1 MTDGRQDEMPSE
13 DPAQARGAV
22 MERSADSKSQIAPSR
37 EADGNYY
44 YGEPFVDTHVD
55 LRDSL
60 RVLYKHKWLI
70 GAVAAACVTLGFLHV
85 LMASKLYTATLR
97 LQIDRGVTHIVESGN
112 VMPLEGVFDIEF
124 YQTQYQLLQSRS
136 LAERVA
142 ALSRYSPD
150 LDPSAKSTAPGADLP
165 SGRVEPEQAARLSA
179 AVGAILAGRAVKPVT
194 GSRLVDVT
202 FTDTDPDRAQRV
214 ANAFGEAFVAANLEK
229 RFQANA
235 YAKSFLEDQLQHL
248 KLRLEEAEQAQLAF
262 AEKEQIVATTDK
274 TSIAESNLAAAHTAL
289 GGIVAERIKSE
300 QLWRQAQDA
309 SGFDIPQIL
318 SNRGIE
324 DLRGRR
330 NELATAYQEKAETFG
345 PDYPD
350 MVKLKNKIKEIDR
363 QLGAEIKTIKNSL
376 RSAFEASLNQENEM
390 KQRVET
396 LRQETLD
403 LQKRSIQYNLLKRE
417 VDTTR
422 TLYENLL
429 QRYKEVDVAGGV
441 GSNNVFVVD
450 AAERPGAPSAPNM
463 SRSLM
468 LALALGL
475 ACGVGAAFAR
485 EYFDDRIY
493 SPSDAEQATGLPLL
507 GVVPLIKNPKELLAQ
522 MSDQRSALS
531 EAYRSA
537 CTSLQFST
545 PAGLPKSLLITSA
558 GPSEGKSSTA
568 FAVAR
573 QFAAIGLKVLLI
585 DADLRRPSLHKQF
598 SLDNGKGLS
607 SFLTRNCEMRDAIR
621 RQDGADDRIYVLTA
635 GPVPPNP
642 VELLN
647 GSRFASLLTVS
658 GEAFDLVVIDGPP
671 VGAMADALVL
681 ANTANAAL
689 FVIAGGEGRRSGVR
703 NALKRLAQARSKPV
717 GVILSKFDARMAS
730 YGYGYGYGYGR
741 IYEYGY
747 GLEEKRH
754 PGAERGKVG
763 PKKLNN
769 GAVVG

>member
-1 MTDGRQDEMPSE
+1 MTDGRQDDMPSE
-13 DPAQARGAV
+13 GAAQARGAI

-37 EADGNYY
+37 ETDGYY
-44 YGEPFVDTHVD
+44 YGEPLAETGFD
-55 LRDSL
+55 LRDTL
-60 RVLYKHKWLI
+60 RILYKHKWLI
-70 GAVAAACVTLGFLHV
+70 GAVAAAFLTLGLLQV
-85 LMASKLYTATLR
+85 LMAKKLYTATLR
-97 LQIDRGVTHIVESGN
+97 LQIDRGVTKIIESGN

-142 ALSRYSPD
+142 ALSHYSPD
-150 LDPSAKSTAPGADLP
+150 LEPKVKPAGSGADHP
-165 SGRVEPEQAARLSA
+165 SGRVEREKAARLNA

-194 GSRLVDVT
+194 GSRLVDVS

-214 ANAFGEAFVAANLEK
+214 ANAYGEAFIAANLEK

-248 KLRLEEAEQAQLAF
+248 KLRLEEAEKAQLAF

-274 TSIAESNLAAAHTAL
+274 TSIAESNLAAANAAL
-289 GGIVAERIKSE
+289 GGIVAERIKAE
-300 QLWRQAQDA
+300 QLWRQAQNAAGLDL
-309 SGFDIPQIL
+309 PQIL
-318 SNRGIE
+318 SSRGIE

-330 NELATAYQEKAETFG
+330 SELATAYQEKAETFG
-345 PDYPD
+345 PEYPD
-350 MVKLKNKIKEIDR
+350 MVKLKNKIRETER
-363 QLGAEIKTIKNSL
+363 QLGVEIKTIKNSL
-376 RSAFEASLNQENEM
+376 KSAYEASLNQENEM

-403 LQKRSIQYNLLKRE
+403 LQKRSIHYNHLKRE

-450 AAERPGAPSAPNM
+450 AAERPGSPSGPNI
-463 SRSLM
+463 SRALM

-475 ACGVGAAFAR
+475 ACGVGAAFAL

-493 SPSDAEQATGLPLL
+493 SPSDAERATGLPLL
-507 GVVPLIKNPKELLAQ
+507 GVVPFIKNPKELAAQ
-522 MSDQRSALS
+522 IADQRSILS

-537 CTSLQFST
+537 CTSLQFSSE
-545 PAGLPKSLLITSA
+545 AGPPKSLLITSA

-585 DADLRRPSLHKQF
+585 DADLRRPSLHRQLG
-598 SLDNGKGLS
+598 LDNDKGLS
-607 SFLTRNCEMRDAIR
+607 NFLTRNCDMRDAIR
-621 RQDGADDRIYVLTA
+621 RQDGANDKIYVLTA

-689 FVIAGGEGRRSGVR
+689 FVIAGGEARRSGVR
-703 NALKRLAQARSKPV
+703 NALKRLGQARSRPL
-717 GVILSKFDARMAS
+717 GVILSKFDARTAS
-730 YGYGYGYGYGR
+730 YGYAYDRVYV
-741 IYEYGY
+741 YGY
-747 GLEEKRH
+747 GLEDRRH
-754 PGAERGKVG
+754 PDKGRGKDALKKMNNDAAVG
-763 PKKLNN
+763 
-769 GAVVG
+769 

>member
-1 MTDGRQDEMPSE
+1 MTEGRPDEIRSE
-13 DPAQARGAV
+13 GAAQTRGAITDYSANS
-22 MERSADSKSQIAPSR
+22 RSELAPSR
-37 EADGNYY
+37 EDDGYY
-44 YGEPFVDTHVD
+44 YGEPFAETDFD

-60 RVLYKHKWLI
+60 RVLLKHRWLI
-70 GAVAAACVTLGFLHV
+70 GAVTAAFWTLGLLQV
-85 LMASKLYTATLR
+85 LTAKKFYTATLR
-97 LQIDRGVTHIVESGN
+97 LQIDRDATKIVESGN

-142 ALSRYSPD
+142 TLSHYSPD
-150 LDPSAKSTAPGADLP
+150 LEPSASNADRS
-165 SGRVEPEQAARLSA
+165 SGRVKREQAERLSA
-179 AVGAILAGRAVKPVT
+179 AVGAILAGRTVKPVT
-194 GSRLVDVT
+194 GSRLVDVS
-202 FTDTDPDRAQRV
+202 FSDTDPERAQRV

-248 KLRLEEAEQAQLAF
+248 KLRLEEAEKAQLAF

-274 TSIAESNLAAAHTAL
+274 TSIAESNLAAANAAL
-289 GGIVAERIKSE
+289 GGIVAERIKAE
-300 QLWRQAQDA
+300 QLWRQAQNA
-309 SGFDIPQIL
+309 SGIDLPQIL

-350 MVKLKNKIKEIDR
+350 MVILKNKIKELDR
-363 QLGAEIKTIKNSL
+363 QLGVEIKTIKNSL
-376 RSAFEASLNQENEM
+376 KSAFEASLNQENEM
-390 KQRVET
+390 KQRVEN

-441 GSNNVFVVD
+441 GANNVFVVD
-450 AAERPGAPSAPNM
+450 AAERPGAPSAPNL
-463 SRSLM
+463 SRTLL
-468 LALALGL
+468 LAFALGL
-475 ACGVGAAFAR
+475 AFGLGGAFAL

-493 SPSDAEQATGLPLL
+493 SPSDAERATGLPLL
-507 GVVPLIKNPKELLAQ
+507 GVVPLIKNPDELAAQ
-522 MSDQRSALS
+522 MADQRSSIS

-545 PAGLPKSLLITSA
+545 AAGLPKSLLITSA

-598 SLDNGKGLS
+598 GLDNGKGLS
-607 SFLTRNCEMRDAIR
+607 NFLTRNCEMRDAIR
-621 RQDGADDRIYVLTA
+621 RQDGVNDRIYVLTA
-635 GPVPPNP
+635 GPIPPNP

-647 GSRFASLLTVS
+647 GSRFASLLTVG

-689 FVIAGGEGRRSGVR
+689 FVIAGGEGSKSGVR
-703 NALKRLAQARSKPV
+703 NALKRLAQARARPV
-717 GVILSKFDARMAS
+717 GLVLSKFDARKAS
-730 YGYGYGYGYGR
+730 YGYGYERVYD
-741 IYEYGY
+741 YEYH
-747 GLEEKRH
+747 LENKRH
-754 PGAERGKVG
+754 PDKERGKAAL
-763 PKKLNN
+763 KKLNDDA
-769 GAVVG
+769 AVG

>member
-1 MTDGRQDEMPSE
+1 MTDGRQEEMPSGGA
-13 DPAQARGAV
+13 AQARGAI
-22 MERSADSKSQIAPSR
+22 MECSADSKSQIASPR
-37 EADGNYY
+37 EADGYY
-44 YGEPFVDTHVD
+44 YGEPLADASFD

-60 RVLYKHKWLI
+60 RILYKHKWLI
-70 GAVAAACVTLGFLHV
+70 GAVAVAFLTLGLLQV
-85 LMASKLYTATLR
+85 LTAKKFYTSTIR
-97 LQIDRGVTHIVESGN
+97 LQIDRGVTKIVESGN

-142 ALSRYSPD
+142 ALSHYSAD
-150 LDPSAKSTAPGADLP
+150 VEPSAKSAADRS
-165 SGRVEPEQAARLSA
+165 SGRVEREQAARLSA
-179 AVGAILAGRAVKPVT
+179 AVGAILAGRVVKPVT
-194 GSRLVDVT
+194 GSRLVDVS
-202 FTDTDPDRAQRV
+202 FTDTDPERAQRV

-229 RFQANA
+229 RFQATA

-248 KLRLEEAEQAQLAF
+248 KLRLEEAENAQLAF

-274 TSIAESNLAAAHTAL
+274 TSIAESNLAAANAAL
-289 GGIVAERIKSE
+289 GGIVAERIKAE
-300 QLWRQAQDA
+300 QLWRQAQNA
-309 SGFDIPQIL
+309 SGIDLPQIL

-330 NELATAYQEKAETFG
+330 GELATAYQEKAETFG

-350 MVKLKNKIKEIDR
+350 MVKLKNKMKEIER
-363 QLGAEIKTIKNSL
+363 QLGVEIKTIKNSL
-376 RSAFEASLNQENEM
+376 KSAYEASLNQENEM
-390 KQRVET
+390 KQRVEQ

-422 TLYENLL
+422 ALYENLL

-450 AAERPGAPSAPNM
+450 AAERPGAPSAPNV
-463 SRSLM
+463 SKSLM

-475 ACGVGAAFAR
+475 ACGVGAAFAL

-493 SPSDAEQATGLPLL
+493 SPSDAERATGLPLL
-507 GVVPLIKNPKELLAQ
+507 GVVPLIKNPKELAAQ
-522 MSDQRSALS
+522 MADQRSALS

-537 CTSLQFST
+537 CTSLQFSSE
-545 PAGLPKSLLITSA
+545 AGPPKSLLITSA

-585 DADLRRPSLHKQF
+585 DADLRRPSLHRQLG
-598 SLDNGKGLS
+598 LDNDRGLS
-607 SFLTRNCEMRDAIR
+607 NFLTRNCEMRDAIR
-621 RQDGADDRIYVLTA
+621 RQDGANDKIYVLTA

-647 GSRFASLLTVS
+647 GARFASLLTVS
-658 GEAFDLVVIDGPP
+658 GEAFDLIVIDGPP

-689 FVIAGGEGRRSGVR
+689 FVIAGGEGRKSGVR
-703 NALKRLAQARSKPV
+703 NALKRLAQARTRPV
-717 GVILSKFDARMAS
+717 GLILSKFDARMAS
-730 YGYGYGYGYGR
+730 YGYGDDRAYDYGYGYG
-741 IYEYGY
+741 
-747 GLEEKRH
+747 LEDKRRSDK
-754 PGAERGKVG
+754 GRAKDAL
-763 PKKLNN
+763 KKLNDDA
-769 GAVVG
+769 AVG